1 MSSVETFVISFQY
14 NMFNF
19 DPITF
24 ETEEI
29 ERRKTEREIGKMR
42 EIDFKMTKICNKV
55 RYEDM
60 GQKDKKINVQQ
71 S

>member
-1 MSSVETFVISFQY
+1 
-14 NMFNF
+14 MFNF

-42 EIDFKMTKICNKV
+42 EIDFKMTKICNNV
-55 RYEDM
+55 DM

>member
-1 MSSVETFVISFQY
+1 M
-14 NMFNF
+14 
-19 DPITF
+19 
-24 ETEEI
+24 
-29 ERRKTEREIGKMR
+29 G

>member
-42 EIDFKMTKICNKV
+42 EIDFKMTKICNNV
-55 RYEDM
+55 DM